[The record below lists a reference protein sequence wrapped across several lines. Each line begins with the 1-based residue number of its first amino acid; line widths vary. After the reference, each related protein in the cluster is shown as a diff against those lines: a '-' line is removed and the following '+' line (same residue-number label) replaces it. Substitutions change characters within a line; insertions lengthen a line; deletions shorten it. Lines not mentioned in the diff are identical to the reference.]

1 MTGGAPPTWGVPF
14 FVLTGKKGLFILAWF
29 SEELLRPG
37 LIPEGKAL
45 QQVQKRA
52 RQRRL
57 LKLLEANPLMTD
69 EDLARSLSVSVSTV
83 RLDRALLNVP
93 ELRERMREMAEKA
106 SGPLSA
112 MKRASLFGELLGL
125 EPGQW
130 GLSLLVPDSEMVSA
144 EDGAIGGH
152 YLFAQA
158 ATLALA
164 SVRPGPASIE
174 SARVRFLRSVF
185 PLERCIAR
193 SKVGTRK
200 NGRSVVSVRTRVM
213 DEDVFVARFIL
224 MTEFEEPESRAGGKG
239 IAHSG

>member
-1 MTGGAPPTWGVPF
+1 M
-14 FVLTGKKGLFILAWF
+14 
-29 SEELLRPG
+29 
-37 LIPEGKAL
+37 PEGKAL
-45 QQVQKRA
+45 QQAQKKT

-69 EDLARSLSVSVSTV
+69 EELARSLSVSVSTI

-130 GLSLLVPDSEMVSA
+130 GLSLLVPDSEMVST
-144 EDGAIGGH
+144 EEGAIGAH

-164 SVRPGPASIE
+164 SVQPAAVSIE
-174 SARVRFLRSVF
+174 SARLRFLRAVF

-193 SKVGTRK
+193 SKVGTHK

-224 MTEFEEPESRAGGKG
+224 IVESEEAESRAGGKR
-239 IAHSG
+239 IADSG